1 MRETNISTDLGL
13 GLGLGFVESPAQ
25 SELGARDDE
34 GHPED
39 IQTSVRINGER
50 RRRDWTGT
58 RTHIVH
64 REQEEKQ
71 GEKGGDKV
79 R

>member
-13 GLGLGFVESPAQ
+13 GLGLGLGFVESPAQ
-25 SELGARDDE
+25 LELGARDDE

-39 IQTSVRINGER
+39 RQPPIRINGER
-50 RRRDWTGT
+50 QRRDWMRT

-64 REQEEKQ
+64 REREEKKEET
-71 GEKGGDKV
+71 G
-79 R
+79 